1 MKDRTAKCPKC
12 GKQIFRYAQIC
23 PYCKTETKFVSID
36 DEMSQSRV
44 EKEIKVVSEE
54 ESIPSDK
61 KNLPTVLSSSKE
73 EKGKSK
79 SQEEVKVTK
88 GKKKKKHGRMDKYV
102 NHLKQDAEK
111 VHEKYDEKIGRR
123 FSKSTILISAV
134 IILLSLTVL
143 GLYIAVQ
150 RMNKETFG
158 QNTSVD
164 RAMKLR
170 IDSVENN
177 VLKDSKILAKF
188 PDRKRHCLI
197 YIRNNELHY
206 YNGVSQVDSILN
218 LPELNPQAVV
228 DKEGGILDALLSTN
242 EQYLMMIVS
251 RKPGNTECGL
261 YRLNIETRQLEVIDM
276 GQVVRE
282 KDGFKVTS
290 GRRTAIYDSMGDKI
304 SGMTGKEMDAFE
316 AQAAADA
323 AAQAERER
331 KKAAEEKK
339 NAEANKV
346 EKTEEKEPV
355 QEKSTEQV
363 LRNIDVVPK
372 PVEPKIPDKLEI
384 KTK

>member
-23 PYCKTETKFVSID
+23 PYCKNETKFVSID

-44 EKEIKVVSEE
+44 EKEIKVAPEE
-54 ESIPSDK
+54 ETTSSDT
-61 KNLPTVLSSSKE
+61 KNLPAAPPSSE
-73 EKGKSK
+73 DEKPQGQDGD
-79 SQEEVKVTK
+79 QELQDGK
-88 GKKKKKHGRMDKYV
+88 GKKLHGRMEKYV

-123 FSKSTILISAV
+123 FSKSTILISTV

-150 RMNKETFG
+150 MMNRETFG
-158 QNTSVD
+158 QNTSID

-170 IDSVENN
+170 IDSVENS

-206 YNGVSQVDSILN
+206 YNGASQVDSVLN

-228 DKEGGILDALLSTN
+228 DNEGGILDALMSTN
-242 EQYLMMIVS
+242 EQYLVMIVS

-261 YRLNIETRQLEVIDM
+261 YRLNIATRQLDVIDL

-290 GRRTAIYDSMGDKI
+290 GRRTAIYDSTGDKI

-323 AAQAERER
+323 AAKAERE
-331 KKAAEEKK
+331 KNKAEEKK
-339 NAEANKV
+339 V
-346 EKTEEKEPV
+346 TEEKKVIEEKKEEPKV
-355 QEKSTEQV
+355 EKSTEQV
-363 LRNIDVVPK
+363 LRNIDISK
-372 PVEPKIPDKLEI
+372 PVQPTAPVKMEM

>member
-61 KNLPTVLSSSKE
+61 KNLPVALSSSKE

-79 SQEEVKVTK
+79 SQEEDKVTK

-123 FSKSTILISAV
+123 FSKSTILISTV

-150 RMNKETFG
+150 MMNKDTFG

-206 YNGVSQVDSILN
+206 YNGDSQVDSILN

-261 YRLNIETRQLEVIDM
+261 YRLNIETRQLEVIDL

-290 GRRTAIYDSMGDKI
+290 GRRTAIYDSTGDKI

-323 AAQAERER
+323 AAKAMKEQAE
-331 KKAAEEKK
+331 KKSTVEKK
-339 NAEANKV
+339 EAP
-346 EKTEEKEPV
+346 KTEPAPEPV
-355 QEKSTEQV
+355 KATESVTQGTSVISKPSAPPVPEK
-363 LRNIDVVPK
+363 I
-372 PVEPKIPDKLEI
+372 EI
-384 KTK
+384 KVK